1 MGEREGEREGE
12 KTAAIPSI
20 LNQLQISREPPL
32 QRALCHGCAGV
43 VMEGGAAGE
52 ETWNQRMR
60 QEEEEEEEEE
70 DDAVE

>member
-1 MGEREGEREGE
+1 MREGEGEREGE

-32 QRALCHGCAGV
+32 QRALCHGCAGGGV

-60 QEEEEEEEEE
+60 QEEEEEEE
-70 DDAVE
+70 DAVE